1 MNVLDKSVCV
11 KPVTLE
17 CDICGVSVDP
27 LEVVQ
32 LPDLGGAFDACCP
45 ACAASE
51 RFFETLEREATAW
64 FVRLVANVPEALKPL
79 ILTTLGHA
87 VTGAEMTTDAPQ
99 KRVPRRVPFT
109 AALEAGQPF
118 GRELLAL
125 GLMPDP
131 QAAVTA
137 DGIFLEVR
145 AISPS
150 SADPEAVVS

>member
-1 MNVLDKSVCV
+1 MNVQDKSVCV

-17 CDICGVSVDP
+17 CDICGVPVDP

-51 RFFETLEREATAW
+51 RFFDTLEREATAW
-64 FVRLVANVPEALKPL
+64 FVRLVADVPEALKPL

-109 AALEAGQPF
+109 AALESGQPL
-118 GRELLAL
+118 GRQLLAL

-137 DGIFLEVR
+137 DGIFLEVSAAR
-145 AISPS
+145 AS
-150 SADPEAVVS
+150 SAERDLVLS

>member
-17 CDICGVSVDP
+17 CDICGAQVDP

-32 LPDLGGAFDACCP
+32 LPDFGGAFDACCP

-64 FVRLVANVPEALKPL
+64 FVRLVADVPESLKPL
-79 ILTTLGHA
+79 ILATLGHA

-109 AALEAGQPF
+109 AALESGQPF

-125 GLMPDP
+125 GLMPNP
-131 QAAVTA
+131 RAAVSA
-137 DGIFLEVR
+137 DGVFLEVS
-145 AISPS
+145 AVSPS